1 MLMAERFVN
10 ILLRARNANLVGIYQ
25 HDVVKEKS
33 EKLVKLNSKLIKV
46 FLSHSLAQ
54 LLDATKCI

>member
-54 LLDATKCI
+54 LLDAKKCI